1 MPECVSWK
9 LLIHTRHSTA
19 PPVSQARWIGK
30 RPYFTGH
37 VWSFASILHRGRGAG
52 FTPNASRLLQCLW
65 YICHMTG
72 MGFHWSCPTGN
83 WSHIFPF
90 CLQKGS
96 EEGSSCEVID
106 DKTEATAYSVA
117 VLICVFGIPVL
128 VMTPM
133 YWKIFIVLWK
143 SSKTSKAMQKWVNST
158 VHWKASVTFS
168 SLHNGRWSQKA
179 PLRLCII
186 ISELFFYI
194 NI

>member
-1 MPECVSWK
+1 MSAGNYLYIPGIPQHPLYLKPGE
-9 LLIHTRHSTA
+9 LA
-19 PPVSQARWIGK
+19 
-30 RPYFTGH
+30 
-37 VWSFASILHRGRGAG
+37 RGRISPDTSDPLPVYYTVVVAQGLP
-52 FTPNASRLLQCLW
+52 PNASRLLQCLW

-143 SSKTSKAMQKWVNST
+143 SSKTSKAMQK
-158 VHWKASVTFS
+158 
-168 SLHNGRWSQKA
+168 
-179 PLRLCII
+179 
-186 ISELFFYI
+186 
-194 NI
+194 